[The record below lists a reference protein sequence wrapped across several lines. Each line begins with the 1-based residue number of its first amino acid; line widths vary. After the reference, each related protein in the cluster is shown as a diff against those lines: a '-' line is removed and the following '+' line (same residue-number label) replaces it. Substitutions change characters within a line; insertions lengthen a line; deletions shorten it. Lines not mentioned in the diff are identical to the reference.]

1 MHSLVIIPFLFSH
14 KWAGCSILRSTCIV
28 HTVSY
33 GTRTQIRKNIT
44 INNWCVVVL
53 TSLSFDLVFRWS
65 LRLFCFEGTISFL
78 FLLYL
83 PGQNS
88 QPKWACKT
96 RHFGYGIDFF
106 PQNLKSGHRLHRD
119 RSKGNTNPNGRVKRE
134 KSGGKSHEM
143 KAKSTR
149 PFGLVI
155 AKIYSQQQ

>member
-1 MHSLVIIPFLFSH
+1 
-14 KWAGCSILRSTCIV
+14 
-28 HTVSY
+28 
-33 GTRTQIRKNIT
+33 
-44 INNWCVVVL
+44 VVVL

-106 PQNLKSGHRLHRD
+106 PPNLKSCHRLHRD
-119 RSKGNTNPNGRVKRE
+119 RSKGIPNPNGRVKRE

-155 AKIYSQQQ
+155 AKNLTSFSVSTKFQQQYQRPIFSHFSRRDIQ

>member
-1 MHSLVIIPFLFSH
+1 MPDY
-14 KWAGCSILRSTCIV
+14 
-28 HTVSY
+28 SY
-33 GTRTQIRKNIT
+33 YLLLLAEKGRVGGSPEAKEIRKARKSRCALNLSDG
-44 INNWCVVVL
+44 VL
-53 TSLSFDLVFRWS
+53 GIHTSS
-65 LRLFCFEGTISFL
+65 
-78 FLLYL
+78 Y
-83 PGQNS
+83 GQNS

-155 AKIYSQQQ
+155 AKI

>member
-1 MHSLVIIPFLFSH
+1 MSLLSFSH
-14 KWAGCSILRSTCIV
+14 QEGQTASSKWIHSS
-28 HTVSY
+28 SY
-33 GTRTQIRKNIT
+33 
-44 INNWCVVVL
+44 
-53 TSLSFDLVFRWS
+53 
-65 LRLFCFEGTISFL
+65 
-78 FLLYL
+78 
-83 PGQNS
+83 GQNS

-155 AKIYSQQQ
+155 AKI